1 MNEDGIQARIERE
14 RNKLHVLTEKYNGQF
29 GHPRVIHQSM
39 ILDELINQYYQLHI
53 RNIKKPIA

>member
-1 MNEDGIQARIERE
+1 MNEDGILVKIERE
-14 RNKLHVLTEKYNGQF
+14 RNKLHMLTEKYNGQF

-39 ILDELINQYYQLHI
+39 ILDELINLYYQLYD